1 MYVLIL
7 WPLKDKVIRSSVTEP
22 DMTVTHT
29 HTHTSNR
36 ADGPCSDQT
45 VASGQEGVQVVLVG
59 AELTLSHCL

>member
-29 HTHTSNR
+29 HTHTLQTEPMDR
-36 ADGPCSDQT
+36 AVTRLWHRVRRECRLCWWEQS
-45 VASGQEGVQVVLVG
+45 
-59 AELTLSHCL
+59 